1 MKARFTT
8 ALMATL
14 LAGASL
20 GAFGALAGCSSA
32 RNLLGH
38 PEGRCFRV
46 LPQARRAVGSVPSFS
61 GVRYLPAGQL
71 VADIKRARQH
81 GVKVP
86 DALGDVA
93 SRPTCL
99 VSFKGHFALSAVEKG
114 WAPLPGPYL
123 FAVVV
128 TSQQAGTVVGTVLFH
143 KIPLR
148 FAKVFSF

>member
-1 MKARFTT
+1 MRARFTAAFT
-8 ALMATL
+8 AALIAV
-14 LAGASL
+14 ACL

-32 RNLLGH
+32 RNLLDH

-46 LPQARRAVGSVPSFS
+46 LPEARRAVGSAPSFA

-71 VADIKRARQH
+71 VADVKRARRN

-86 DALGDVA
+86 DALADVA
-93 SRPTCL
+93 NRPTCL
-99 VSFKGHFALSAVEKG
+99 VSFRGHFSIRTVEKG
-114 WAPLPGPYL
+114 WAPLSGPYL

-128 TSQQAGTVVGTVLFH
+128 TSEKEGTVIGTVLFH
-143 KIPLR
+143 KVPLR